1 MQEEYLIQ
9 RTLNTY
15 SNAASRGDW
24 DRAVGTYMPNG
35 IWEIPH
41 LSLRFEGHNA
51 IREALQNFMATM
63 DYVVQMNAPA
73 LIEIEGM
80 NATAHAA
87 IRECGK
93 SKGKNEGFEFFGF
106 YADEL
111 VRTAEGWKFVRRAFQ
126 GLGTSR
132 FPLTSGERH

>member
-1 MQEEYLIQ
+1 MQEEYLVQ

-24 DRAVGTYMPNG
+24 DRTIGTYMPNG

-41 LSLRFEGHNA
+41 LSLRFEGHKS
-51 IREALQNFMATM
+51 IREALENFKATM
-63 DYVVQMNAPA
+63 DYVIQMNAPA
-73 LIEIEGM
+73 LIEIDGT

-111 VRTAEGWKFVRRAFQ
+111 IRTAEGWKFVRRVFQ
-126 GLGTSR
+126 GVGSSR
-132 FPLTSGERH
+132 FPLISGESH